1 MSELAEPPLT
11 EAEVKRRLPTLEL
24 IEDIELRERTMRL
37 SRFAPAYFWT
47 RAGSTSGYHN
57 AHDHGLWAH
66 TLKLSTVIERLA
78 GSYVERGLLAEEDVD
93 RAHAAA
99 ILHDQRKE
107 GPAGGEEGTKQDHD
121 LQMATGVREHV
132 ADEIV
137 ARCVES
143 HMGPWY
149 DGPEPRSTV
158 AELVHIADMLAAD
171 DNAILKIQEPLPDE
185 MQRLGFEGVDLR

>member
-1 MSELAEPPLT
+1 MSELSKPPLSR
-11 EAEVKRRLPTLEL
+11 AEVKRRVPTLKL
-24 IEDIELRERTMRL
+24 IDDAELRNDVLGLT
-37 SRFAPAYFWT
+37 RFAPAYFWT

-57 AHDHGLWAH
+57 AHEHGLWAH

-78 GSYVERGLLAEEDVD
+78 DSYVQQGLIQQVDVD

-107 GPAGGEEGTKQDHD
+107 GRDGGETAYDHD
-121 LQMATGVREHV
+121 LQMGTGVRQHLD
-132 ADEIV
+132 DELV

-149 DGPEPRSTV
+149 DGPEPQTPL
-158 AELVHIADMLAAD
+158 EQLVHIADMIASD
-171 DNAILKIQEPLPDE
+171 DNAILKLQAPLPE
-185 MQRLGFEGVDLR
+185 ELRQLGFEGVEFR